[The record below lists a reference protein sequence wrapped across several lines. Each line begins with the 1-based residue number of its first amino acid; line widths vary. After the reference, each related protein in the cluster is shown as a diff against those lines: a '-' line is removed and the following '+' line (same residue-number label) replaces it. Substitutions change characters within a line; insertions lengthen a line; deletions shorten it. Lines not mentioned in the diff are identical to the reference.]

1 FISSTLPGSLESLT
15 YVDGLRPRGPTEAS
29 IDKAAAENS
38 GLELGEKIGL
48 VGQGKLRQFQLVGF
62 TQLGSASFGG
72 ASIAQVTLPVAQA
85 LTHKLGHFD
94 QISVAAA
101 PGISAIALKRRIAR
115 EMPTDV
121 RVETATENADRQSEN
136 IHDSLGFFQTFLLVF
151 GFIAILVG
159 SFLIFNTFSIT
170 VAQRVSEFGMLR
182 TLGASRRQI
191 LADVVV
197 EALAIGIIGA
207 VVGIGGGLL
216 IAMLL
221 NGLLEAFEI
230 DLPTTGLVMESRTII
245 VSLLVG

>member
-15 YVDGLRPRGPTEAS
+15 YVDGHRPRGPTEAS

-101 PGISAIALKRRIAR
+101 PGVSAIALKRRIAR
-115 EMPTDV
+115 EMPADV

-151 GFIAILVG
+151 GFIAVLVG

-191 LADVVV
+191 LSTVVV
-197 EALAIGIIGA
+197 EAVAIGL
-207 VVGIGGGLL
+207 VGGLIG
-216 IAMLL
+216 IAGGFLVAFMLKSL
-221 NGLLEAFEI
+221 FVAFGI
-230 DLPTTGLVMESRTII
+230 DLPTTALVLETRTVI
-245 VSLLVG
+245 V